1 MRSGVHYFELV
12 LYMAYSELR
21 VEATRAYLGFL
32 WWFVEPVMYMAVFY
46 LIFEAGLRSGGAD
59 YAPFLLCGL
68 VAWKWFAST
77 VLAAANA
84 LGRNAGVMQQVYL
97 PKLVFPLALT
107 VSYTFKFAMIF
118 ILLLLYLTVVCGKP
132 VSMAWAALPVLLLV
146 QLAFVVAVSV
156 LAASI
161 VPFAPDL
168 KLLLDNVMAM
178 LFFVSGIFFDIDNMS
193 EALQGVLRLNPVAV
207 LIESYRAVLLH
218 GAWPHWDRLAAIV
231 AVSLLLLGAGM
242 ALFRRFDH
250 VYPKLVSR

>member
-1 MRSGVHYFELV
+1 MRSGVHYLELI

-21 VEATRAYLGFL
+21 AEATRAYLGFL

-46 LIFEAGLRSGGAD
+46 LIFETGLRSGGAD

-84 LGRNAGVMQQVYL
+84 LARNAGVMQQVYL

-107 VSYTFKFAMIF
+107 VSYAFKFAMIF
-118 ILLLLYLTVVCGKP
+118 VILLFYLTVVAGKP
-132 VSMAWAALPVLLLV
+132 VTTAWAALPVLLLV
-146 QLAFVVAVSV
+146 QLALIVAVSV
-156 LAASI
+156 LTASV

-168 KLLLDNVMAM
+168 KLLLDNLMIM
-178 LFFVSGIFFDIDNMS
+178 LFFVSGIFFDIANMS
-193 EALQGVLRLNPVAV
+193 EAIQDMLRVNPMAV

-218 GAWPHWDRLAAIV
+218 GVWPQWDRLAAIV
-231 AVSLLLLGAGM
+231 AVSLVLLGVGV
-242 ALFRRFDH
+242 ALFHKFDRA
-250 VYPKLVSR
+250 YPKLVGR